1 MDKKQI
7 SLYIHIPFC
16 KQKCLYCDFPS
27 YAGLEKLEDEYI
39 KALNKE
45 IINKASK
52 YIISSIFIGGGTPS
66 YLNEENLE
74 KLLMTLEKLN
84 LKENAEFTVEC
95 NPGTLNENKLTIMK
109 NHKVNRLS
117 MGLQSTKDNLLKT
130 VGRIHTFNQFKENYM
145 LARKIGFKNINVDL
159 MFGLPDQ
166 TLEDWK
172 QSLEEIAALQPQHIS
187 AYSLII
193 EEGTC
198 FYKLY
203 EEDKLNLP
211 SEECERNMYLVT
223 KDILK
228 KHGYHQYE
236 ISNFA
241 KDNKECFHNK
251 VYWQCKEYLGL
262 GASASSFIDE
272 NRIKNVD
279 SINQY
284 IRKINNNEDVSE
296 EVYRNSLK
304 DDMEEFVF
312 MGLRMIEGISVDE
325 FNVRFGK
332 NIRDIYNDVI
342 EKNIK
347 LELLVQDKGRL
358 YLTPKGIELSNLV
371 MSDFILTNQ

>member
-27 YAGLEKLEDEYI
+27 YAGLEKFEDEYI
-39 KALNKE
+39 EAINKE
-45 IINKASK
+45 IMDKASD
-52 YIISSIFIGGGTPS
+52 YLISSIFIGGGTPS
-66 YLNEENLE
+66 YLSEKNLDS
-74 KLLMTLEKLN
+74 LLKTLKKLN
-84 LKENAEFTVEC
+84 LKEDAEFTVEC
-95 NPGTLNENKLTIMK
+95 NPGTLNENKLIIMK

-117 MGLQSTKDNLLKT
+117 MGLQSTKNNLLEA
-130 VGRIHTFNQFKENYM
+130 VGRIHTFEEFKENYM

-166 TLEDWK
+166 TLEDWT
-172 QSLEEIAALQPQHIS
+172 QSLEEIALLQPEHIS

-203 EEDKLNLP
+203 EDNKLNLP
-211 SEECERNMYLVT
+211 SEDCERNMYLIT
-223 KDILK
+223 KNILK
-228 KHGYHQYE
+228 NYGYHQYE

-241 KDNKECFHNK
+241 RDNKECSHNK

-279 SINQY
+279 NIRDYIN
-284 IRKINNNEDVSE
+284 KINNNEDVSE
-296 EVYRNSLK
+296 EVYKNSIE
-304 DDMEEFVF
+304 DDMEEF
-312 MGLRMIEGISVDE
+312 
-325 FNVRFGK
+325 
-332 NIRDIYNDVI
+332 IRGY
-342 EKNIK
+342 
-347 LELLVQDKGRL
+347 
-358 YLTPKGIELSNLV
+358 SN
-371 MSDFILTNQ
+371 

>member
-27 YAGLEKLEDEYI
+27 YAGLEALENEYI

-45 IINKASK
+45 IIDKASD

-66 YLNEENLE
+66 YLNEKNLE
-74 KLLMTLEKLN
+74 SLLMTLEKLN
-84 LKENAEFTVEC
+84 LKEDAEFTVEC

-109 NHKVNRLS
+109 KHKVNRLS

-130 VGRIHTFNQFKENYM
+130 VGRIHTFKEFKENYM

-172 QSLEEIAALQPQHIS
+172 QSLEEIVLLQPQHIS

-203 EEDKLNLP
+203 EENKLNLP
-211 SEECERNMYLVT
+211 SEECERDMYLIT

-241 KDNKECFHNK
+241 KDNNECFHNK
-251 VYWQCKEYLGL
+251 IYWQCKEYLGL

-272 NRIKNVD
+272 NRIKNID
-279 SINQY
+279 NINQY
-284 IRKINNNEDVSE
+284 IKKINNNEDVRE
-296 EVYRNSLK
+296 EVYQNSIE

-312 MGLRMIEGISVDE
+312 MGLRMIEGISLDE
-325 FNVRFGK
+325 FKKRFHK
-332 NIRDIYNDVI
+332 NINDIYADVI
-342 EKNIK
+342 EKNVK
-347 LELLVQDKGRL
+347 LELLVQDKGKL
-358 YLTPKGIELSNLV
+358 YLTPKGIELSNAV
-371 MSDFILTNQ
+371 MSDFILTN